1 MFRCGVATA
10 FYLPGHI
17 CKNCRVGRCGPGGI
31 VFVAACKFARGLPE
45 PTELSLARW
54 GLGLFDYESPPYTTY
69 YPAVLFATVVGG
81 TGTGAFA
88 ATVGGAIGWWAF
100 TPPHFALLPM
110 RFGQEVRLVTY
121 LFVAFLFVF
130 GVDHYRRLAKRRQD
144 VAKRLQDE
152 DACVSWL
159 LRSLGIV

>member
-1 MFRCGVATA
+1 VQIR
-10 FYLPGHI
+10 PGSAGAYGAAI
-17 CKNCRVGRCGPGGI
+17 LFV
-31 VFVAACKFARGLPE
+31 VAA
-45 PTELSLARW
+45 SLARW

-81 TGTGAFA
+81 TGTGTFA